1 MASDALRIV
10 SVDDN
15 SEFGLV
21 CECQHHVEHEIA
33 CRHMLCVWREMGVT
47 NTDKAIGHKWRTSTY
62 LNAFE
67 KISVLMPS
75 PAMVFAEKD
84 QTDFPNLI
92 LMPDIVK
99 QRGRPR
105 KLRIKSRV
113 EQWRKRARILE
124 GRDPKIHTRHCRLC
138 WKTNHAYR
146 TCPQRAKHFKILI
159 VELALM

>member
-1 MASDALRIV
+1 M
-10 SVDDN
+10 
-15 SEFGLV
+15 EGLHYAA
-21 CECQHHVEHEIA
+21 QQQ
-33 CRHMLCVWREMGVT
+33 
-47 NTDKAIGHKWRTSTY
+47 TSTY

-84 QTDFPNLI
+84 QTVLPKLI
-92 LMPDIVK
+92 LMPDIK

-124 GRDPKIHTRHCRLC
+124 GRDPKIPGRDQE
-138 WKTNHAYR
+138 N
-146 TCPQRAKHFKILI
+146 
-159 VELALM
+159 